1 MKRIHVNDRTLEDT
15 GMHRGISIVVGAVV
29 VGLAVSGCA
38 TATTTAGSTS
48 SPSVTRT
55 ATPSPTPTSTL
66 TQAPTPTPT
75 PTDGTATAVN
85 DPADPSTWVITQD
98 AVGPIVVGQAG
109 PAESA
114 TPAFV
119 AEPCSGTGTTW
130 FTRQG
135 KTGLVT
141 QAPDGVVA
149 LVGVVGDDLASSPRT
164 AAGIGVGS
172 TEDEFLATYPDAVP
186 KDLDNGNYGS
196 TWTVAVGP
204 GRIAFNV
211 PAGGSTVQTIIPG
224 DSVPTEYCG

>member
-1 MKRIHVNDRTLEDT
+1 
-15 GMHRGISIVVGAVV
+15 MHRGSTIVVGAIV
-29 VGLAVSGCA
+29 VGLAMGGCA
-38 TATTTAGSTS
+38 TGAATDGSS
-48 SPSVTRT
+48 SPSATRT
-55 ATPSPTPTSTL
+55 AAATATRTPTPAATA
-66 TQAPTPTPT
+66 APTPTPT
-75 PTDGTATAVN
+75 PSAVPTTTVN

-119 AEPCSGTGTTW
+119 AEPCQGTGTTW

-172 TEDEFLATYPDAVP
+172 TEDEFLATYPDAVA

-204 GRIAFNV
+204 GHIAFNV

-224 DSVPTEYCG
+224 ESVPTEYCG